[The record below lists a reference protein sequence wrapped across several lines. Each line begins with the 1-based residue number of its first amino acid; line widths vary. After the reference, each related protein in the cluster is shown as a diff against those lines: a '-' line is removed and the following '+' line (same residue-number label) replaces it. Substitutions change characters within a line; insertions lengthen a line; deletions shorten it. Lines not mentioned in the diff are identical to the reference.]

1 MKDNTLAS
9 TIFVSALI
17 IAGAIIYSFGP
28 ERVPISL
35 NDTSNPPTLPPLEK
49 NLPFQQTLDAMG
61 DVVLGDPNAP
71 VNIVEYG
78 DYQCPFCARFFLET
92 EEKIRENYIGPGKA
106 NMIYKDLAFL
116 GPESLD
122 AALAA
127 NCAADQ
133 GKFWEY
139 HDKLFETGLN
149 LQGQ

>member
-35 NDTSNPPTLPPLEK
+35 NDTSKPPTLPPLEK
-49 NLPFQQTLDAMG
+49 NLPFQQTLDATG
-61 DVVLGDPNAP
+61 DVILGDPNAP

-92 EEKIRENYIGPGKA
+92 EGKIRENYIDPGK
-106 NMIYKDLAFL
+106 
-116 GPESLD
+116 
-122 AALAA
+122 
-127 NCAADQ
+127 
-133 GKFWEY
+133 
-139 HDKLFETGLN
+139 
-149 LQGQ
+149 